1 MLCHNPFYGSTL
13 LTTPFPSF
21 PMSDHALVPHS
32 GQGLTPNRHLV
43 PSLFHPTGERGWTKF
58 VEFFTAHIRNPN
70 TRAAYARAVRR
81 FSDWCGTRHLSLADL
96 NPVVVA
102 AYIEELG
109 VVASRPTV
117 KQHLAAIR
125 MLFDWLVVGQVVPG
139 NPTASVRG
147 PKHVVKTG
155 KTPVLTPDEA
165 RQLLDSIDP
174 STVIGLRDRA
184 VIATM
189 IYTFARVGAA
199 VAMDV
204 ADYYQQGKRWW
215 MRLHDKG
222 GKRHDVPAHHSLEE
236 TLDAY
241 LIAAGTGDGKTTP
254 LFRTVNRHRRLTENR
269 MDRRDVLAMVK
280 RRAREAGLGTT
291 VGCHS
296 FRATGITTYLLN
308 GGTLEKAQSIAAHE
322 SPRTTKLYD
331 RTSDAVTLDEIEKI
345 VL

>member
-13 LTTPFPSF
+13 RVTSSRLV
-21 PMSDHALVPHS
+21 PMSDHDLVPQF
-32 GQGLTPNRHLV
+32 GQVLTPDHPLV
-43 PSLFHPTGERGWTKF
+43 PSLFHPTGERGWMRF
-58 VEFFTAHIRNPN
+58 VEFFTAWIRNRN

-81 FSDWCGTRHLSLADL
+81 FSDWCEGRKLTLTDL
-96 NPVVVA
+96 NPVLVA

-139 NPTASVRG
+139 NPTTSVRG
-147 PKHVVKTG
+147 PKHVVKVG

-165 RQLLDSIDP
+165 RHLLDSIDT
-174 STVIGLRDRA
+174 SAVVGLRDRA

-215 MRLHDKG
+215 VRLHEKG

-236 TLDAY
+236 ALDAY

-254 LFRTVNRHRRLTENR
+254 LFRTVDRHRHLTRNR

-280 RRAREAGLGTT
+280 RRAYAADLGTT

-331 RTSDAVTLDEIEKI
+331 RTSDAVSLDEIERI